1 MKTTA
6 RPKKTAARAPAAR
19 PSRVKAAAR
28 PAVKRAAPAPAKKPV
43 VKHTAAR
50 KPVAAVAAPRR
61 PAASRPAPARVV
73 VKKPARRPVAAVAAP
88 VRHVV
93 KKPAPRPVAPVAA
106 PARPVAKAPAPR
118 AANGSAPNGSAT
130 ALRAPAG
137 RAVERS
143 APPRQMGRP
152 GSSRM
157 GALKQVKPLVAAEK
171 TGCTHHW
178 VIEPPNGAVSAG
190 KCRMCGEKREFRNS
204 YEYSSWYG
212 TKTPPKPVAGAP
224 AAAPAR

>member
-6 RPKKTAARAPAAR
+6 RPKKIAPRSPAAR
-19 PSRVKAAAR
+19 PSSVKAAAR
-28 PAVKRAAPAPAKKPV
+28 PAVKRAAPAPARKPV

-50 KPVAAVAAPRR
+50 KPVAAVASPR

-73 VKKPARRPVAAVAAP
+73 AGKRAPRPVAAAVAP

-93 KKPAPRPVAPVAA
+93 KPPASRPVAAAA
-106 PARPVAKAPAPR
+106 PVRHLAKAPAPR
-118 AANGSAPNGSAT
+118 PANGSAT
-130 ALRAPAG
+130 ALRAATG
-137 RAVERS
+137 RPIERS
-143 APPRQMGRP
+143 ALARQPARYP
-152 GSSRM
+152 GASRTS
-157 GALKQVKPLVAAEK
+157 ALKPVKPAPAAEK

-190 KCRMCGEKREFRNS
+190 KCRMCGEQREFRNS

-212 TKTPPKPVAGAP
+212 TKTPPKPVAGA
-224 AAAPAR
+224 AGAPAR